1 MSLYCVA
8 QKRFVLDCIAVIYV
22 QLRIM
27 AVSSGRRL
35 VLRNSDYSDV
45 KSIRIPVHGY
55 CSRPICVSG

>member
-1 MSLYCVA
+1 MSVYCVA
-8 QKRFVLDCIAVIYV
+8 QKRFVLDCIAGIYV

-35 VLRNSDYSDV
+35 VLRNSDHSDM

-55 CSRPICVSG
+55 CSRPTCGSE